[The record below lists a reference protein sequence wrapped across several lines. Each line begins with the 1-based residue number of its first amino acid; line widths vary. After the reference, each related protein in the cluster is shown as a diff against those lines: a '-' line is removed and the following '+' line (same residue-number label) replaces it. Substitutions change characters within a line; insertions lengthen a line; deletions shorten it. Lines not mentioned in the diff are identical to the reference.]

1 MISVVRIAFQISGLE
16 ESLEMG
22 FFSVFLTLSATCLVV
37 FLLYVFLEKR
47 RLNKLVGHLN
57 KFPEHPFI
65 GGIMAFIGKDP
76 EEITKYAVKL
86 LEEVELPA
94 TVFVGPLKMIVFI
107 DDPEDLEILLSDP
120 NAMAKPYMYKFF
132 KNDRGLVAAPV
143 NIWRLHRKI
152 LSPSFGLNV
161 IKTLIPIFNQ
171 KVQVMVSNLAK
182 QVEGANINILEH
194 MYSCVLD
201 LITTT
206 LTDVDIDVQEGKNQ
220 DYLEAVKTA
229 SSVVATRVAKTIY
242 HIDWIFNWSEMY
254 RIQMKSLAK
263 IHNFFDR
270 IIKMKREMFDEVEDA
285 EEERREEQALL
296 NNEEIE
302 QKPKIVI
309 NQLFRYWVKGQIGFR
324 DVRGELDVM
333 LYSASDTTTNLASYT
348 LLMLAMHP
356 EVQAKA
362 IAELKEVFVNDNV
375 SIDYN
380 SVKQLQYLDMVIKE
394 TLRLYPV
401 IPYIGR
407 EVSQDVKLKNLT
419 VPAGTA
425 VGIPILWINRNP
437 KTWGPK
443 AHLFNPDNFLPE
455 KVAKRHP
462 YQYLAF
468 SGGPRNCIGMTYGL
482 IAARTIVAC
491 VLMNFRLSTTLKFDD
506 IRMVFNITLRII
518 NENFIQLERRTD
530 FFSH

>member
-1 MISVVRIAFQISGLE
+1 M
-16 ESLEMG
+16 
-22 FFSVFLTLSATCLVV
+22 
-37 FLLYVFLEKR
+37 
-47 RLNKLVGHLN
+47 
-57 KFPEHPFI
+57 
-65 GGIMAFIGKDP
+65 
-76 EEITKYAVKL
+76 KL
-86 LEEVELPA
+86 LEKVELPA
-94 TVFVGPLKMIVFI
+94 TVFVGPLKMLVFL

-120 NAMAKPYMYKFF
+120 NALAKPYMYEFF
-132 KNDRGLVAAPV
+132 KNERGLVAAPV
-143 NIWRLHRKI
+143 NIWRAHRKI

-171 KVQVMVSNLAK
+171 KVQVMINNLSK
-182 QVEGANINILEH
+182 EQEGANINILDY

-220 DYLEAVKTA
+220 DYLGAVKSA
-229 SSVVATRVAKTIY
+229 SLVVATRVAKTIY
-242 HIDWIFNWSEMY
+242 HIDWIFNLSKMY
-254 RIQMKSLAK
+254 RIQMESMAV

-270 IIKMKREMFDEVEDA
+270 IIKMKRELFDEVADA
-285 EEERREEQALL
+285 EEERREELALL

-309 NQLFRYWVKGQIGFR
+309 NQLFRYWVKGHIDFK

-356 EVQAKA
+356 KVQEKA
-362 IAELKEVFVNDNV
+362 LEELKRVFVDE
-375 SIDYN
+375 SILIDYD
-380 SVKQLQYLDMVIKE
+380 SIKQLQYLDMVIKE

-407 EVSQDVKLKNLT
+407 EVSQDIKLKNLT
-419 VPAGTA
+419 VPARTA
-425 VGIPILWINRNP
+425 VGIPIMSINRNP
-437 KTWGPK
+437 KTWGPN
-443 AHLFNPDNFLPE
+443 AHLFDPDNFLPE
-455 KVAKRHP
+455 RVAKRHP
-462 YQYLAF
+462 YQFLAF

-482 IAARTIVAC
+482 IAVRTIVAG
-491 VLMNFRLSTTLKFDD
+491 VLMRFKLSTSLKFDD

-518 NENFIQLERRTD
+518 NENFIQLEHRRD
-530 FFSH
+530 FWTK